1 MPRKLFTAPTAQF
14 LVGENARP
22 LKWILGA
29 LNEYFK
35 KHIGYWDDLTGTTD
49 ANGRC
54 VFTHNCGFDP
64 DAVLVTELYVS
75 GAPHDMGPFH
85 VHSYDS
91 ETIDVHFLTKSGQDR
106 ASHDVHICF
115 QLLPSTER

>member
-1 MPRKLFTAPTAQF
+1 MSRKLFTAPSLQMLTGQNAQ
-14 LVGENARP
+14 P
-22 LKWILGA
+22 LGWIFRA

-35 KHIGYWDDLTGTTD
+35 RHIGYWDDLTGVTD

-54 VFTHNCGFDP
+54 VFTHNCGFEP
-64 DAVLVTELYVS
+64 HAVLITEFYVDS
-75 GAPHDMGPFH
+75 SPHDMGAFH

-106 ASHDVHICF
+106 DTHNVHICF
-115 QLLPSTER
+115 QLLPYTER

>member
-35 KHIGYWDDLTGTTD
+35 KHIGFWGMAEGTTD
-49 ANGRC
+49 ANGDLS
-54 VFTHNCGFDP
+54 FTHSCGFDP
-64 DAVLVTELYVS
+64 VAMLVTEENVT
-75 GAPHDMGPFH
+75 GVTHDMGPFH
-85 VHSYDS
+85 IESFNS
-91 ETIDVHFLTKSGQDR
+91 TTATVHFLTKSGNDR
-106 ASHDVHICF
+106 ATHDVKF
-115 QLLPSTER
+115 YYLLLPSTER

>member
-14 LVGENARP
+14 LAGDNARP
-22 LKWILGA
+22 LRWIFGT
-29 LNEYFK
+29 LNEYFRT
-35 KHIGYWDDLTGTTD
+35 HIGYWDDLTGTTD

-54 VFTHNCGFDP
+54 VFTHNCGFEP
-64 DAVLVTELYVS
+64 HSVFVTELYVS

-85 VHSYDS
+85 IHSYDS

-106 ASHDVHICF
+106 SSHDVHICF
-115 QLLPSTER
+115 QLLPITER